1 MRKKRKPLQEHE
13 AVVESLSHDGKGICR
28 VEGKAIFVAGALPGE
43 RIRFSFRPEKRKYD
57 EGALL
62 EVLQASPDR
71 IEAKCKHYG
80 VCGGCSFMH
89 LSSEKQIE
97 AKQQVLLDG
106 LKHIGKVQAAE
117 ILPPITTHPW
127 GYRRK
132 ARLGVKFVHKKEKV
146 LVGFRERNAPFLAE
160 LEQCEVLHPDAGLR
174 LTSLAGLIRSLS
186 CYDKIA
192 QIEVAIA
199 EETSAFVFRNLVEL
213 TGDDEEKLVN
223 YAQQEGIAIYIQPGG
238 PDTVRPLYPPAPR
251 LFYRLADYDVTLDF
265 EPTDFT
271 QVNQDINPKMVAQAL
286 ELLELNEN
294 DKVLELFC
302 GLGNFTLPMART
314 AKHVTGVE
322 GDAEL
327 ITRANQNA
335 ERNGIS
341 NTDLHVANLMED
353 VSDSSWLKK
362 DYDKLLLDPPRSGA
376 KEILPLLEKLN
387 IDRIVYVS
395 CNPSTLARDAGVLV
409 NEMGYRLDKAGIMDM
424 FPHTAH
430 VESIALFT
438 KNEKKK
444 KK

>member
-43 RIRFSFRPEKRKYD
+43 NIRFSFRPEKRKYD
-57 EGALL
+57 EGVLL

-80 VCGGCSFMH
+80 ICGGCSFMH

-106 LKHIGKVQAAE
+106 LKHIGKVQATE
-117 ILPPITTHPW
+117 ILPPVTTHPW

-132 ARLGVKFVHKKEKV
+132 ARLGVKYVHKKEKV
-146 LVGFRERNAPFLAE
+146 LVGFREKNAPFLAD

-174 LTSLAGLIRSLS
+174 LTSFSGLIRSLS

-213 TGDDEEKLVN
+213 TKDDEEKLVN
-223 YAQQEGIAIYIQPGG
+223 YARQEGIAIYIQPGG
-238 PDTVRPLYPPAPR
+238 PDTVRPLYPAAPR
-251 LFYRLADYDVTLDF
+251 LFYRLPDYDVTLDF

-271 QVNQDINPKMVAQAL
+271 QVNQDINPKMIALAL
-286 ELLELNEN
+286 ELLELNEK
-294 DKVLELFC
+294 DQVLELFC

-314 AKHVTGVE
+314 AKHITGVE

-327 ITRANQNA
+327 IARADQNA

-353 VSDSSWLKK
+353 VSDSSWLKAG
-362 DYDKLLLDPPRSGA
+362 YDKLLLDPPRSGA
-376 KEILPLLEKLN
+376 KEILPLLAKLN
-387 IDRIVYVS
+387 IERIVYVS

-409 NEMGYRLDKAGIMDM
+409 NEMGYSLDKAGIMDM

-438 KNEKKK
+438 KNKKK
-444 KK
+444 K